1 MKRFLYIF
9 TLLIA
14 SVSLTASAED
24 GGSAASFGLR
34 IGIDTNLP
42 GKWHN
47 GDGGIKMFRTG
58 FGASLGGVCNVALPK
73 GFWLEPGVSL
83 YYDAYRYYN
92 MYLMDGQG
100 EEEHDPGLWKLGLRV
115 PVMAGYD
122 IPFSDRLTLSVFTG
136 PELNWSFAGGYDV
149 RQKWA
154 RDQLGDL
161 FKEQRRVDCAWKVG
175 VGIPFDRIFVS
186 LDAAIGLTDLLKS
199 PDISFR
205 ENRVSLSATY
215 FF

>member
-1 MKRFLYIF
+1 MKRFLYICA
-9 TLLIA
+9 LMLA
-14 SVSLTASAED
+14 SVAFAASARD
-24 GGSAASFGLR
+24 SGPRASFGLR
-34 IGIDTNLP
+34 VGIDTNLP
-42 GKWHN
+42 GKWYN
-47 GDGGIKMFRTG
+47 SAGGIKMFRTG
-58 FGASLGGVCNVALPK
+58 FGANLGGVCNVAMPK

-83 YYDAYRYYN
+83 YYDAYRYYELWI
-92 MYLMDGQG
+92 YESPDQ
-100 EEEHDPGLWKLGLRV
+100 EEHDPGVWKMGLRV

-122 IPFSDRLTLSVFTG
+122 IPFTDRLTLAVFTG

-154 RDQLGDL
+154 QEQLGDL
-161 FKEQRRVDCAWKVG
+161 FSEQRRVDCAWKVG

-186 LDAAIGLTDLLKS
+186 FDAAIGLTDLLKN

-205 ENRVSLSATY
+205 ENRLTLSATY